1 MSATPAAVLRS
12 SIGRRCRQ
20 PADAWPVKLARV
32 PCAARMRWRS
42 ATKPARRSG
51 ATAVSST
58 KAAGRSAPGAPMS
71 SGRTARRSAAAS
83 ARACRLLQPD
93 DLGGAERAGQ
103 RAQPRQAGE
112 RLVVVSLVLHRE
124 HGGVVAVQQ
133 RRHAAVLG
141 QVGSPA
147 ERREVEEL
155 DRRRPGL
162 EDGDVGLERGA
173 ERREREGRA
182 HPPRRARVEQHLEL
196 REERQRA
203 LGPGEQPAEVGR
215 GSQQLPE
222 VVAGGAA
229 ARLRIAGGDGLAVL
243 LAHPRERRREPLP
256 RRALHAGPQ
265 VVAGAG
271 AERDGLAAGE
281 HAGDAQDLVLALA
294 VDDRAGAGRV
304 VADHAA
310 DGGLVDRRRVG
321 AELQAVRR
329 RGRVERRLHH
339 AGLHA
344 RPAPAGVDLEDP
356 VQLEAVDDDAGAYRL
371 PGDAGGGAAR
381 HDRQAGPRGDLRHDR
396 EVVRRTRPPRPP
408 RAPRGSRR
416 RRWSRASAGEEST
429 ETSPAT
435 SRRSCRAAARPS
447 GESSGM
453 R

>member
-20 PADAWPVKLARV
+20 PADACPVKLARV
-32 PCAARMRWRS
+32 PCAREDALEVGDEAGQALRGDGGVFDEG
-42 ATKPARRSG
+42 RR
-51 ATAVSST
+51 ALR
-58 KAAGRSAPGAPMS
+58 AGRAHEQRQHGAPQRRGVGQ
-71 SGRTARRSAAAS
+71 GR
-83 ARACRLLQPD
+83 RLLQPD

-103 RAQPRQAGE
+103 RAQPRQAGA
-112 RLVVVSLVLHRE
+112 RLVVVSLVLDRE

-155 DRRRPGL
+155 DRGRPGL

-173 ERREREGRA
+173 ERRERERRA

-215 GSQQLPE
+215 GREQLPE

-229 ARLRIAGGDGLAVL
+229 ARLRVAGGDGLAVL
-243 LAHPRERRREPLP
+243 LAHLRERRREPLP

-271 AERDGLAAGE
+271 AERDGLSAGE

-294 VDDRAGAGRV
+294 VHDGPGAGRV

-310 DGGLVDRRRVG
+310 DGGLVDRGRVG
-321 AELQAVRR
+321 AELQPVRR

-344 RPAPAGVDLEDP
+344 RPAPAGVDLEDA
-356 VQLEAVDDDAGAYRL
+356 VQLEAVDDDARCL
-371 PGDAGGGAAR
+371 SPGRRRWRRRRAPRPAGRTAR
-381 HDRQAGPRGDLRHDR
+381 RP
-396 EVVRRTRPPRPP
+396 PPRP
-408 RAPRGSRR
+408 RGRP
-416 RRWSRASAGEEST
+416 ADAAT
-429 ETSPAT
+429 TTTSGT
-435 SRRSCRAAARPS
+435 TR
-447 GESSGM
+447 
-453 R
+453 